1 MPLIKG
7 LIYIV
12 LGLFLSSA
20 LILIYFVLLRLYYA
34 IKEWKAGYSFWSGFK
49 HGDIIR

>member
-1 MPLIKG
+1 MLLEG
-7 LIYIV
+7 IV
-12 LGLFLSSA
+12 NLMLGLVIGSAFLS
-20 LILIYFVLLRLYYA
+20 IYFVLLRLYYA